1 MPGRLSR
8 DLAID
13 LRAIVTRSTCS
24 ISRRIPCEPT
34 EHLVIVIHGP
44 PTSGRPRVC
53 QQREALV
60 RFTSLRWPR
69 CPSRSDSARGSSA
82 SVMPGPG
89 GPLRSGCDIR
99 RGQARCGVDPQ
110 LRERWSPIVLHDDS
124 LSNDFARVITD
135 ICLVQRVLNVHTG
148 RGEVSE
154 VHYRHEVEVAFKVAG
169 IIPARQSEQLRD
181 LAQCIEG
188 ISICVFRLG

>member
-1 MPGRLSR
+1 
-8 DLAID
+8 
-13 LRAIVTRSTCS
+13 
-24 ISRRIPCEPT
+24 
-34 EHLVIVIHGP
+34 
-44 PTSGRPRVC
+44 
-53 QQREALV
+53 
-60 RFTSLRWPR
+60 
-69 CPSRSDSARGSSA
+69 
-82 SVMPGPG
+82 
-89 GPLRSGCDIR
+89 
-99 RGQARCGVDPQ
+99 
-110 LRERWSPIVLHDDS
+110 VLHDDS